1 MSSILK
7 RGYKTNRTETW
18 SGESTRGKEG
28 YSDREQEKVFEVA
41 LDLLFFCY
49 RLVAIYKKNN
59 GVLTCR
65 CFCNHHC
72 ACPPDSLHS

>member
-28 YSDREQEKVFEVA
+28 YSDKEQEKVFEVA
-41 LDLLFFCY
+41 SDLLFFAIGLCY
-49 RLVAIYKKNN
+49 LQEK
-59 GVLTCR
+59 
-65 CFCNHHC
+65 
-72 ACPPDSLHS
+72 

>member
-7 RGYKTNRTETW
+7 RGYKPNRIETW

-41 LDLLFFCY
+41 LDLLFF
-49 RLVAIYKKNN
+49 AIGLWLSTRKIMAY
-59 GVLTCR
+59 
-65 CFCNHHC
+65 
-72 ACPPDSLHS
+72 